1 MTEKPVYSGII
12 CEFNPLHLGH
22 RYLLEQAK
30 RDSDGVLCVMSGN
43 WVQRGEPAQ
52 ISKFARARMAVSC
65 GADLV
70 AELPTPWACAGAER
84 FAMGGVSLL
93 HRLGCV
99 DRLWF
104 GSECGDA
111 ESLMK
116 LARLLLS
123 EEFRAALPRFLQT
136 GMGFAAARQRAIAE
150 IAGTETAALLE
161 SPNNILGVEYCKA
174 LVRLNS
180 PIQPMTTQ
188 RIGSG
193 HDCEEEIR
201 EGAILSASQLRER
214 IRQNLSLTGLLPE
227 PVAAILEEERRA
239 GRAPADF
246 RQLERAVLA
255 KLRVMGREE
264 MAALPDIS
272 EGLENR
278 LYEASRCARSLEDL
292 YERVKSKRYSHARIR
307 RIVTAAF
314 LNLPRESGT
323 IPPYFRILAMNS
335 RGRKILRVASK
346 TAEIPVFSRPAA
358 FFRDNGEAGTL
369 FAQEQQWTDLY
380 ALSLP
385 EPPAC
390 GWECRQKLCVL
401 P

>member
-1 MTEKPVYSGII
+1 M
-12 CEFNPLHLGH
+12 F
-22 RYLLEQAK
+22 
-30 RDSDGVLCVMSGN
+30 
-43 WVQRGEPAQ
+43 
-52 ISKFARARMAVSC
+52 
-65 GADLV
+65 
-70 AELPTPWACAGAER
+70 
-84 FAMGGVSLL
+84 
-93 HRLGCV
+93 
-99 DRLWF
+99 
-104 GSECGDA
+104 
-111 ESLMK
+111 
-116 LARLLLS
+116 
-123 EEFRAALPRFLQT
+123 
-136 GMGFAAARQRAIAE
+136 
-150 IAGTETAALLE
+150 
-161 SPNNILGVEYCKA
+161 
-174 LVRLNS
+174 
-180 PIQPMTTQ
+180 
-188 RIGSG
+188 
-193 HDCEEEIR
+193 
-201 EGAILSASQLRER
+201 
-214 IRQNLSLTGLLPE
+214 
-227 PVAAILEEERRA
+227 LEEERRA

-358 FFRDNGEAGTL
+358 FFRDNGEAGAL